1 MLNDVIA
8 ITNRKLCQ
16 RDFLEQIKRVC
27 EAEPKAIILRE
38 KDLNEK
44 EYTKLA
50 EQVYNITNIYNV
62 RLIIHTYI
70 NVAEELGLDTVHM
83 SLQYFRKY
91 KEYTDGIADAN
102 NTSVTPDKST
112 DASTSSTP
120 ARIDCSIYP
129 ADEPEAVS
137 HIVLHKKI
145 GCSIHSVEEA
155 VEAQKLG
162 ASYITAGHIY
172 ATDCKKGL
180 APRGLEFLKEVCE
193 SVTIP
198 VYAIGGIDVEGTRR
212 DEVKMCGAA
221 GSCIMSGMMRL

>member
-27 EAEPKAIILRE
+27 EAGPKAIILRE
-38 KDLNEK
+38 KDLSQK

-62 RLIIHTYI
+62 RLIIHTHI
-70 NVAEELGLDTVHM
+70 SVAEELGLDTVHM
-83 SLQYFRKY
+83 SLQHFREY
-91 KEYTDGIADAN
+91 KEYMDGIADAN

-137 HIVLHKKI
+137 HIVLHKK
-145 GCSIHSVEEA
+145 
-155 VEAQKLG
+155 
-162 ASYITAGHIY
+162 
-172 ATDCKKGL
+172 
-180 APRGLEFLKEVCE
+180 
-193 SVTIP
+193 
-198 VYAIGGIDVEGTRR
+198 
-212 DEVKMCGAA
+212 
-221 GSCIMSGMMRL
+221 

>member
-27 EAEPKAIILRE
+27 EAGPQAIILRE

-70 NVAEELGLDTVHM
+70 NVAEKLGLDTVHM
-83 SLQYFRKY
+83 SLLHF
-91 KEYTDGIADAN
+91 KEY
-102 NTSVTPDKST
+102 KKY
-112 DASTSSTP
+112 
-120 ARIDCSIYP
+120 IDNI
-129 ADEPEAVS
+129 
-137 HIVLHKKI
+137 I

-198 VYAIGGIDVEGTRR
+198 VYAIGGIDVDGTRR